1 MQNDLYGGGKRR
13 QSKSSA
19 CSIDL
24 LWTIASLS
32 TRPKIPEHTAQSTP
46 PLTPVTPF
54 FKAVERP
61 SITGIRTTAN
71 IQIQIKLAYDI
82 AANLLRKI

>member
-1 MQNDLYGGGKRR
+1 VQNDLYGGGKRL
-13 QSKSSA
+13 QSNSSA

-32 TRPKIPEHTAQSTP
+32 TRPKTTEHTAQSTP
-46 PLTPVTPF
+46 PLTPF
-54 FKAVERP
+54 FKAVDRP